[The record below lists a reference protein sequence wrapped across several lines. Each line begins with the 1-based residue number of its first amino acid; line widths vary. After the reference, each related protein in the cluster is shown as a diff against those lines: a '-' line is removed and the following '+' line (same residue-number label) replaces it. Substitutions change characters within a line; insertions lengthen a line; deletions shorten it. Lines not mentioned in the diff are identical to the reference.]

1 METNLRE
8 VYDEE
13 GNYPSIT
20 GFSLYIISCL
30 WTSLLWSVYPVVC
43 QFPALVFSLDFL
55 PTGGFNPIPF
65 PQALLAT
72 SWGSTVKM
80 GHC

>member
-1 METNLRE
+1 MMKRATTLALQAL
-8 VYDEE
+8 V
-13 GNYPSIT
+13 S
-20 GFSLYIISCL
+20 IISCL

-43 QFPALVFSLDFL
+43 QFPSHVFSLDFL

-72 SWGSTVKM
+72 SWGSTVKL
-80 GHC
+80 GYC